1 MGLIGREPS
10 TSREALIPRNR
21 KVQVEAED
29 RLPGG
34 SAGDF
39 LWLQASQIPFK
50 NVSPAWYQRLFV
62 FSSG

>member
-10 TSREALIPRNR
+10 TSREALIPRNM
-21 KVQVEAED
+21 KAEAEAGD
-29 RLPGG
+29 RFPGG

-50 NVSPAWYQRLFV
+50 TVSPA
-62 FSSG
+62 